1 MQKELKIYD
10 TASREKKAFHSLN
23 PGQVKMYCCGPT
35 VYDYLHIGNFRGAVF
50 FNFVRNWLE
59 FLNYKVDY
67 IYNFTDIDDKI
78 LNRSLKEKI
87 PPKELAEKYIK
98 EFKKDYESLKLKA
111 HTHNPRATETLKEII
126 HLIEG
131 LLEKKKAYEVEGDVF
146 YSISSFEEYGFLSG
160 RKPEELLSGTR
171 IETDPRKKNPLDFA
185 LWKKTKEGET
195 WSFESPWG
203 QGRPGWH
210 IECTAMIHKFLG
222 EEIDIHAGGSDLI
235 FPHHENEIAQ
245 STGLN
250 KKKYAQFWM
259 HNNMIVMEGDKMSKS
274 LGNMVSMRDFLKD
287 YPGEVFKFLILSC
300 HYRSPLSFSKK
311 SLEQAVVSLFR
322 LYSSLLLA
330 QQQFESFV
338 QRTKTD
344 PVFEKSKP
352 EIDHP
357 LLKNDAHQGVRKTLL
372 RNNDSNKKIE
382 KNKQEFE
389 SLNQQRASY
398 KEVQDFE
405 EELKKAEQDIQSAFN
420 DDFATPKAFAVFF
433 SVFHLF
439 QKQDKKL
446 PLELK
451 AQISKSYLAFFKKY
465 GELLSLFQEE
475 PQNFLKDLE
484 DQFLKQRGIKRID
497 IEKVLEQRTQARK
510 NKDFK
515 KADEFREKLT
525 KWKIDIKDSSEGSQW
540 FFQNFHHDL

>member
-1 MQKELKIYD
+1 MKNKLKIYD
-10 TASREKKAFHSLN
+10 TADRKKKIFQSLK
-23 PGQVKMYCCGPT
+23 PKQVKMYCCGPT

-67 IYNFTDIDDKI
+67 IYNLTDIDDKI
-78 LNRSLKEKI
+78 LNRALKEKL
-87 PPKELAEKYIK
+87 PPKKLAEKYIK

-111 HTHNPRATETLKEII
+111 HTHNPRATETLQEII

-131 LLEKKKAYEVEGDVF
+131 LIEKKKAYEIEGNVF
-146 YSISSFEEYGFLSG
+146 YSISSFQEYGCLSG
-160 RKPEELLSGTR
+160 RKTEELLSGIR
-171 IETDPRKKNPLDFA
+171 IEPDPQKKNPLDFT

-235 FPHHENEIAQ
+235 FPHHENELAQ

-250 KKKYAQFWM
+250 GKKYVHFWM
-259 HNNMIVMEGDKMSKS
+259 HNNMIVTEGDKMSKS
-274 LGNMVSMRDFLKD
+274 LGNILSMRDFLKD

-322 LYSSLLLA
+322 IYSSLLQADQQLEFFLKKNLA
-330 QQQFESFV
+330 N
-338 QRTKTD
+338 TK
-344 PVFEKSKP
+344 
-352 EIDHP
+352 
-357 LLKNDAHQGVRKTLL
+357 
-372 RNNDSNKKIE
+372 NNKLELDQENTKKQNSSNKQV
-382 KNKQEFE
+382 QEFE
-389 SLNQQRASY
+389 
-398 KEVQDFE
+398 E
-405 EELKKAEQDIQSAFN
+405 EFKKAEQEIQIAFN

-433 SVFHLF
+433 SLFHTF
-439 QKQDKKL
+439 QKQIENQA
-446 PLELK
+446 LEIK
-451 AQISKSYLAFFKKY
+451 AQISKRYIKFFKKY
-465 GELLSLFQEE
+465 GKLLSLFQEE
-475 PQNFLKDLE
+475 PQSFLQKLE
-484 DQFLKQRGIKRID
+484 NRFLKQRCLSRME
-497 IEKVLEQRTQARK
+497 IEQILKQRTQARK

-515 KADEFREKLT
+515 KADELRQKLEE
-525 KWKIDIKDSSEGSQW
+525 WKINVKDSVDGSQW
-540 FFQNFHHDL
+540 FFQSFHFDKENT